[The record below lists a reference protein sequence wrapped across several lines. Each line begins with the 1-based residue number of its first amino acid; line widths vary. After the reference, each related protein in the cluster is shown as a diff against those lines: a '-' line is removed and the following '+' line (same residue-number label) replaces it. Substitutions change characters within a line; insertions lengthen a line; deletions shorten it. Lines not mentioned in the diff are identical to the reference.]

1 MRALATR
8 VRRYA
13 AIAALATATAGAGAC
28 AISQQQELEL
38 GRQYA
43 VEINEQLPI
52 IEDAEVHRYVNL
64 LGDRIA
70 QQGGRQLDY
79 TFFVVNTDVINAFAV
94 PGGYVYVNRGL
105 IERTDNL
112 SEFAGVLGHEIAH
125 VELRH
130 GVEQMEAMQRAQL
143 GVALGS
149 ILLGPPQGAAAAA
162 VNVGAGLYFAR
173 NSREAEHE
181 ADALAVPLLVNAGI
195 HPRGLATFF
204 EELIAERER
213 TPSALEQWFSTH
225 PLTEER
231 IDAAEARI
239 AQLPAG
245 SLNGLIMDSDNFK
258 RVQSRLRSM
267 PPPPPEFRSENR
279 Q

>member
-213 TPSALEQWFSTH
+213 APSAVEQWFSTH

-258 RVQSRLRSM
+258 RVQSRLRAM

>member
-13 AIAALATATAGAGAC
+13 AIAALATATGAGAC

-258 RVQSRLRSM
+258 RVQSRLRAM

>member
-8 VRRYA
+8 IRRYA
-13 AIAALATATAGAGAC
+13 AIAAVATTTAGAGAC

-43 VEINEQLPI
+43 AEINDQLPI
-52 IEDAEVHRYVNL
+52 IEDAEVNRYVNL

-70 QQGGRQLDY
+70 QQGSRQLDY

-105 IERTDNL
+105 IERADNL
-112 SEFAGVLGHEIAH
+112 SELAGVLAHEVAH

-149 ILLGPPQGAAAAA
+149 ILLGPPQGATAAA
-162 VNVGAGLYFAR
+162 VNVGAGLYFAS
-173 NSREAEHE
+173 NSREAENE
-181 ADALAVPLLVNAGI
+181 ADAMAVPLLVDAGI
-195 HPRGLATFF
+195 NPRGLATFF

-213 TPSALEQWFSTH
+213 RPSALEQWFSTH
-225 PLTEER
+225 PLTEDR
-231 IDAAEARI
+231 IEAAQARI
-239 AQLPAG
+239 AAIPPS
-245 SLNGLIMDSDNFK
+245 SLDGAIMDSDNFH
-258 RVQSRLRSM
+258 RMQSRLRAM

>member
-258 RVQSRLRSM
+258 RVQSRLRAM

>member
-13 AIAALATATAGAGAC
+13 ALAALATATAGAGAC

-70 QQGGRQLDY
+70 QQGSRQLDY

-105 IERTDNL
+105 IDRTDNL

-258 RVQSRLRSM
+258 RVQSRLRAM